1 MNKQVRT
8 NAELIEEISVLTQRI
23 RELEKSET
31 ERNRAS
37 EELRESQEIF
47 SRFMENSPI
56 YVFFKD
62 DHIRAIRLSR
72 NYEKLLGRPMHD
84 LLGKTMDDLFPSDLA
99 KRMIA
104 DDLHILREGKQVNI
118 EEELDGRIYTT
129 IKFPI
134 QYGGKPRYLA
144 GYTIDI
150 TERRQAEEEAREL
163 LLMLEAV
170 PSGIIVLDADGQFLY
185 ANQRTFELHGYSRD
199 EFMALTLHRISAPAH
214 EKLIAARMQELFD
227 RGESSFETEH
237 LRKNGTILPLMVHV
251 KKTTWGGKNVFLSVS
266 TDMTDRKQAE
276 TVLRRQNVYLEA
288 LNETALGLMRRMDL
302 ADLFQ
307 AIVVRAARFA
317 GAEEGWVCIYE
328 PQSGDFEFKA
338 ATGRSEYLSGSRFK
352 SGRGIAGEV
361 WRTGRTVLVD
371 NYQTWPQ
378 RTNIDDYALR
388 CATVAV
394 PLRYEGRLA
403 GFLGLAHHD
412 AGRRFEDDDLA
423 MLERLA
429 ELASI
434 ALHNARLYDQVKQ
447 ELAIRIRLE
456 AERDLIQARLLQ
468 SQKMEAMGTLAG
480 GIAHDFNNLLMGIQ
494 GYASLTLLDLNPSD
508 PNHER
513 LMRIQEQVQSGADLT
528 KQLLGFARGGRY
540 EVKPADMNDIMEK
553 SSTMFG
559 RTRKEIIIHR
569 KYGND
574 LWTVEVDRGQLEQ
587 VFMNLYV
594 NAWQA
599 MPGGGAIYLE
609 TENIILDDA
618 RAISSTV
625 EPGKYVKIAITDTGT
640 GMDAKTRERIFDPFF
655 TTKAMGRGTGLGLAT
670 VYGIIRGHKG
680 MINVYSEPGHGT
692 TFTIYLPASEKD
704 VFPERADS
712 GKMVQGK
719 ETILV
724 ADDEKVILEVSTEM
738 LTSLGY
744 RVYAVGSGQ
753 EALAVFM
760 EKRNEIDLVIL
771 DMIMPGISGG
781 ETFDRLREVNPSIKV
796 LLSSGY
802 SINGEAKTIM
812 ERGCNGFLQ
821 KPFHLEKLSGKI
833 REMLD

>member
-1 MNKQVRT
+1 MKART
-8 NAELIEEISVLTQRI
+8 NAELLAEISVLAQRI
-23 RELEKSET
+23 RELEHSEA
-31 ERNRAS
+31 NLQRAV
-37 EELRESQEIF
+37 EALRESQEIF
-47 SRFMENSPI
+47 DTFLENSPI

-72 NYEKLLGRPMHD
+72 NYEELLGRPMHE

-99 KRMIA
+99 KGMIA
-104 DDLHILREGKQVNI
+104 DDLNILREGKQI
-118 EEELDGRIYTT
+118 TIDEELNGRCYST

-134 QYGGKPRYLA
+134 QSGGKPRYLA
-144 GYTIDI
+144 GYTIDV
-150 TERRQAEEEAREL
+150 TERKKAEEEAREL
-163 LLMLEAV
+163 LLMLEVV
-170 PSGIIVLDADGQFLY
+170 PSGIVVHDADGKFLY
-185 ANQRTFELHGYSRD
+185 ANQRAFELHGYSRD
-199 EFMALTLHRISAPAH
+199 EFMVLTLRRITAPAS
-214 EKLIAARMQELFD
+214 ESLIAARMQELITY
-227 RGESSFETEH
+227 GEISFEVEH
-237 LRKNGTILPLMVHV
+237 LRKDGTILPLMVHV
-251 KKTTWGGKNVFLSVS
+251 KKINWGGKSVFLSVE
-266 TDMTDRKQAE
+266 TDITDRKRAE
-276 TVLRRQNVYLEA
+276 TALRRQNDYLEA
-288 LNETALGLMRRMDL
+288 LNETALGLMQRMDP
-302 ADLFQ
+302 AELFQ
-307 AIVVRAARFA
+307 AIVARATRFA
-317 GAEEGWVCIYE
+317 GAQEGWICVYE
-328 PQSGDFEFKA
+328 PRSGDFEFKA
-338 ATGRSEYLSGSRFK
+338 VIGRSAYPSGSHFK
-352 SGRGIAGEV
+352 PGRGIAGEV

-371 NYQTWPQ
+371 NYRDWPG
-378 RTNIDDYALR
+378 RADVDDYAVR
-388 CATVAV
+388 HATVAV

-403 GFLGLAHHD
+403 GVLGLAYHSAARH
-412 AGRRFEDDDLA
+412 FEDDDLA

-434 ALHNARLYDQVKQ
+434 ALNNARLYDQVKQ
-447 ELAIRIRLE
+447 ELAMRTQLE
-456 AERDLIQARLLQ
+456 TERDIMQARLLQ

-494 GYASLTLLDLNPSD
+494 GYASLALLNLDPSD

-528 KQLLGFARGGRY
+528 RQLLGFARGGRY
-540 EVKPADMNDIMEK
+540 EVKPADLNDILEK
-553 SSTMFG
+553 SSSLFE
-559 RTRKEIIIHR
+559 RTRKEISIHR
-569 KYGND
+569 KYGQD
-574 LWTVEVDRGQLEQ
+574 LWTVEADRGQLEQ

-609 TENIILDDA
+609 TENVVLDEA
-618 RAISSTV
+618 QVVPSGV
-625 EPGKYVKIAITDTGT
+625 EPGKYVKITITDTGI

-680 MINVYSEPGHGT
+680 MINVYSEPGHGA
-692 TFTIYLPASEKD
+692 TFAIYLPASGKG
-704 VFPERADS
+704 VFPERRDS
-712 GKMVQGK
+712 GGIVRGT

-724 ADDEKVILEVSTEM
+724 ADDEEVILEVSTEM

-744 RVYAVGSGQ
+744 RVYAARSGQ
-753 EALAVFM
+753 EALAVFR
-760 EKRNEIDLVIL
+760 EKRDEIDLIIL

-781 ETFDRLREVNPSIKV
+781 ETFDRLRAVNPSIRV